1 MAERTILLV
10 EPFFAGSHRA
20 WAQGWSQASRHD
32 VHVLGGSGDRWRRG
46 MRAGSAVLADRAG
59 EWVAAHGR
67 PDLVVGTNMLDLAAF
82 LGLSRRTL
90 GPVPAVQ
97 FMHENQLSYP
107 RRPGERLEPGLA
119 WMQWRGLVAADE
131 IWCNSEY
138 HRTALLTGLTMLDDE
153 MDSPVDAASVASK
166 MWVGYLGIE
175 VDACRRPVATA
186 GPRRPLVV
194 SNQRWHHDKDLGSVL
209 RAIRTAID
217 QGFDCDVALLG
228 DPTGGEADDLAP
240 LIAELGETVVVRG
253 HLPRDEYLEVLQRA
267 DVVVSA
273 ARNENFGI
281 AVVEAV
287 AAGAWPV
294 VPDALAYPE
303 VIPAEYHTACLYSSG
318 GLGVR
323 LREVVG
329 RIAAGERSP
338 HGLAESMARFD
349 WSMVA
354 AELDGR
360 VEHLLERV

>member
-1 MAERTILLV
+1 M
-10 EPFFAGSHRA
+10 
-20 WAQGWSQASRHD
+20 
-32 VHVLGGSGDRWRRG
+32 
-46 MRAGSAVLADRAG
+46 
-59 EWVAAHGR
+59 
-67 PDLVVGTNMLDLAAF
+67 
-82 LGLSRRTL
+82 
-90 GPVPAVQ
+90 
-97 FMHENQLSYP
+97 
-107 RRPGERLEPGLA
+107 
-119 WMQWRGLVAADE
+119 
-131 IWCNSEY
+131 
-138 HRTALLTGLTMLDDE
+138 
-153 MDSPVDAASVASK
+153 
-166 MWVGYLGIE
+166 
-175 VDACRRPVATA
+175 
-186 GPRRPLVV
+186 
-194 SNQRWHHDKDLGSVL
+194 
-209 RAIRTAID
+209 
-217 QGFDCDVALLG
+217 
-228 DPTGGEADDLAP
+228 
-240 LIAELGETVVVRG
+240 
-253 HLPRDEYLEVLQRA
+253 
-267 DVVVSA
+267 VVSA